1 MRVNIS
7 QLSYFLIKSSPCS
20 ELKKEHLVGHLSITQ
35 VSVRYKISKNTV
47 NSAVQRKYLKSFQN
61 NRHEHFILEEDAN
74 FYFKGPPFPYW
85 WSFQHIASL
94 GIPLTVLY
102 TMKERYDF
110 RWILWKKRLY
120 AYIPGERGIEG
131 NLKALGF
138 LPHSK
143 PMLQMARPIFDK

>member
-1 MRVNIS
+1 VQCKENIS
-7 QLSYFLIKSSPCS
+7 KVFKIIVTNILS
-20 ELKKEHLVGHLSITQ
+20 LKRML
-35 VSVRYKISKNTV
+35 
-47 NSAVQRKYLKSFQN
+47 
-61 NRHEHFILEEDAN
+61 
-74 FYFKGPPFPYW
+74 
-85 WSFQHIASL
+85 SFQHIASL